1 MNLKLLEAG
10 EAGQDRL
17 AQVQMQGSS
26 SECRVRNTSAHPQ
39 SPLSSPLTG
48 RGLRFTLNPWELW
61 RQWRSGGGWWVGLG
75 PTPTCQACQSW
86 VPGHLAGNNLASI

>member
-26 SECRVRNTSAHPQ
+26 SEN
-39 SPLSSPLTG
+39 LSCG
-48 RGLRFTLNPWELW
+48 E
-61 RQWRSGGGWWVGLG
+61 
-75 PTPTCQACQSW
+75 
-86 VPGHLAGNNLASI
+86 